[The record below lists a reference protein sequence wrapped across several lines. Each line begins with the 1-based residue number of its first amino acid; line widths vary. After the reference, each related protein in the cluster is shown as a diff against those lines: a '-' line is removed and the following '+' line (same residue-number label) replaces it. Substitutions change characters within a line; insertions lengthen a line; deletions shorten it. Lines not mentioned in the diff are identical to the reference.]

1 MVVDVSSSPKTY
13 VIGASGYVGSAIAA
27 RLAADGESVVG
38 TYNSTPSHTAG
49 MQFDFW
55 SDSLTD
61 FTDADGVVFSST
73 VERDNRPFDRFEQ
86 RADAL
91 TDACSQTRF
100 VYLSSD
106 AVFGGESGQYSE
118 DASTNPVNQYGQR
131 TARFETF
138 VRENCS
144 DYCIIRPSYVY
155 GFSGGVLD
163 DRLTR
168 TFRALRSGKRVTY
181 YEDYFKSPI
190 EVNQLAEIVRR
201 VYVSG
206 FCGTLHAGGPRMSV
220 YQFHRRTASAFGAQ
234 GALIGSENIPPER
247 SLPRDTSL
255 DSNRL
260 SQEFSLQPGPV
271 IDSLTCSSVED
282 ILGR

>member
-1 MVVDVSSSPKTY
+1 MSSSPKTY
-13 VIGASGYVGSAIAA
+13 VIGASGYVGSVITA
-27 RLAADGESVVG
+27 RLSAGGESIVG
-38 TYNSTPSHTAG
+38 TYNSSPSHAVG
-49 MQFDFW
+49 QQFDFW
-55 SDSLTD
+55 SDSFTD

-73 VERDNRPFDRFEQ
+73 IERDSRPFDEFER

-91 TDACSQTRF
+91 TDTCSQTRF

-118 DASTNPVNQYGQR
+118 DASTNPMNQYGRR
-131 TARFETF
+131 TARFETLI
-138 VRENCS
+138 RENCS

-163 DRLTR
+163 DRLTQ
-168 TFRALRSGKRVTY
+168 TFRALRSGERVTY

-190 EVNQLAEIVRR
+190 EVNQLGEIVRR
-201 VYVSG
+201 VYTSE

-220 YQFHRRTASAFGAQ
+220 YQFHRRAASAFGAQ
-234 GALIGSENIPPER
+234 DTLIDSENRPTEE
-247 SLPRDTSL
+247 SLPKDTSL
-255 DSNRL
+255 DSSRL
-260 SQEFSLQPGPV
+260 SQEFGFQPGPV

-282 ILGR
+282 VLGR